1 MKSRLCKYTILLCM
15 LLFLVFAL
23 FTACK
28 DDEQGST
35 ISYSYDTS
43 LNEIESTEAEE
54 SSTVSGDSTDGT
66 SESVIIPNESIV
78 GGNSSE
84 GGEISML
91 PDDSSD
97 NTNSGENE
105 DSASTG
111 AGDSS
116 GEGDSNSSSSENGDG
131 TSDSGDTEGDFLP
144 EHELVYERKEPTCT
158 EIGYE
163 KEWCSICGTPNFYK
177 EIPALGHT
185 PTTVS
190 GFLPN
195 CKTEGQTEKEYCSV
209 CNETLKEAETIP
221 IVDHDYILGSCRWCD
236 LSLLRYEIRKEP
248 NGLCYAV
255 CMGAEIFTPY
265 SAVRFIEIPSRIT
278 CKDEDRGVT
287 YECPVTEIAGNA
299 FLEHYEL
306 NSVII
311 GENVEKIGEFA
322 FGRCYNLKEVYDK
335 SKLRVGE
342 LDHLH
347 NGSITTY
354 VNDEDIHYEEYQSKI
369 AIDEESGCIT
379 YTDNNVTELIGIRDV
394 RAHVIIPEGVT
405 KINGYVFYKT
415 RVVYKLTIASTVNWI
430 DRYAFYYNCDTHP
443 KSALEA
449 KEGHRP
455 EDCDIHIKEI
465 VMLNRNGW
473 RLYEDYNNQTRF
485 IELDPEQL
493 NNKYQLAW
501 NLLVVDYYEY
511 YWLRE
516 E

>member
-1 MKSRLCKYTILLCM
+1 MKSRLCKYTTLLCM

-28 DDEQGST
+28 DDEDRT
-35 ISYSYDTS
+35 ITYSYETS
-43 LNEIESTEAEE
+43 SSEIESTATEE
-54 SSTVSGDSTDGT
+54 SSMVLEDATDST
-66 SESVIIPNESIV
+66 II
-78 GGNSSE
+78 
-84 GGEISML
+84 
-91 PDDSSD
+91 PDDSIDGSNCDENSESLMPPDNSSD
-97 NTNSGENE
+97 SADSEENE

-116 GEGDSNSSSSENGDG
+116 GEEDSNSSSSENEDS
-131 TSDSGDTEGDFLP
+131 TSNSGDTEGDFLP
-144 EHELVYERKEPTCT
+144 EHELIYERKEPTCT
-158 EIGYE
+158 EMGYE
-163 KEWCSICGTPNFYK
+163 KEWCSICGTANFYR
-177 EIPALGHT
+177 EFSALGHT
-185 PTTVS
+185 LKTVS

-195 CKTEGQTEKEYCSV
+195 CKAEGQTEWEYCST
-209 CNETLKEAETIP
+209 CNEILKAPETIP
-221 IVDHDYILGSCRWCD
+221 TADHDYILGSCRWCD
-236 LSLLRYEIRKEP
+236 LSLLRYEIRQKP
-248 NGLCYAV
+248 SGLYYAV

-265 SAVRFIEIPSRIT
+265 SAVRFIEIPSQIT
-278 CKDEDRGVT
+278 YKDEDSGST
-287 YECPVTEIAGNA
+287 YVCPVTEIEANA

-311 GENVEKIGEFA
+311 GENIEKIGEFA

-342 LDHLH
+342 LKNIE

-354 VNDEDIHYEEYQSKI
+354 VKDEDIHYEEYQSKI
-369 AIDEESGCIT
+369 TIDEQSGCIT

-430 DRYAFYYNCDTHP
+430 DCYAFYYNCDTH
-443 KSALEA
+443 SDT
-449 KEGHRP
+449 GHKP

-465 VMLNRNGW
+465 VMLNRDGW
-473 RLYEDYNNQTRF
+473 HLYVDYNNPTGF

-493 NNKYQLAW
+493 SNEYNLAW
-501 NLLVVDYYEY
+501 NLLVVDYYKY
-511 YWLRE
+511 YWLRKE
-516 E
+516 